1 MSKRLL
7 PLAALAVAFSP
18 VAIAE
23 PQEISVDLSYDGKLL
38 NEEVG
43 AKSVMKSLKAQARD
57 ACVYSSAITNI
68 KMIDRDCVSDI
79 VTKAVNKIVVEREA
93 AGLET
98 ADVFM
103 NRSTIQLAALDQG

>member
-1 MSKRLL
+1 MSKRFL

-18 VAIAE
+18 VAVAE
-23 PQEISVDLSYDGKLL
+23 PQEISVNLSYDGKLL
-38 NEEVG
+38 SEEAG

-57 ACVYSSAITNI
+57 ACVYSTAITHVET
-68 KMIDRDCVSDI
+68 IDRDCVTDI
-79 VTKAVNKIVVEREA
+79 VTKAVNKIVIEREA